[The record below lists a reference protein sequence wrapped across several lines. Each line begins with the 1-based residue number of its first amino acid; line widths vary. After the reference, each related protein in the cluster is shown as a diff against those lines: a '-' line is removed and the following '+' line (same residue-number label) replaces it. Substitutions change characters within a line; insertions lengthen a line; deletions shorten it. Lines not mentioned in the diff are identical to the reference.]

1 MPDFIDL
8 PQKPVFNCADSS
20 FAVLDADQVK
30 RNISA
35 PPLLKLNVGAGNLF
49 EQHPLRVTERAE
61 EVVVV
66 LCEGGVSVRLDFE
79 DDVAAKSGPNGKFR
93 YRGGIGDG
101 NSGLG
106 FLPA

>member
-8 PQKPVFNCADSS
+8 PEKPLFNCADNS
-20 FAVLDADQVK
+20 FAVLDADEVK

-49 EQHPLRVTERAE
+49 EQRPLRVTERAA

-79 DDVAAKSGPNGKFR
+79 DDVATKSGPNGKFR
-93 YRGGIGDG
+93 YRGGIGEG
-101 NSGLG
+101 NGGLG
-106 FLPA
+106 FLPD